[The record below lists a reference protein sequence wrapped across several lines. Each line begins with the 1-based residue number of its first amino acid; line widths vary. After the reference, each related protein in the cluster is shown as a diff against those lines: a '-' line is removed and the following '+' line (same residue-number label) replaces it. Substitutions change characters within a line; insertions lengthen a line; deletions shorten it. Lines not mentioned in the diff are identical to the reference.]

1 MLHLTSVDVTGENI
15 ETLVIP
21 VCEDKNI
28 HDDKI
33 ISRIVRKAMKLKEFN
48 GEKDDVVTLYDIK
61 GIKAERVVLRGLGK
75 LEKLDAEG
83 LRSLSGI
90 AVKACIKK
98 NLSNLWIAV
107 PDAHK
112 TGLPLPLLL
121 EALLEGAFLGNHL
134 FDKYKEEKKRKPLKR
149 INFIV
154 KPEVARKFK
163 HMTSSVV
170 MVCEGTVM
178 ARDWISMPSND
189 KRPEQLKR
197 MIIQQA
203 KPAGLK
209 IRVFNEKDLKQR
221 RFGALLAISAGSQSK
236 PNMIVMEYRHPGAKA
251 TIALVG
257 KGVTFDSG
265 GLNIKT
271 GSSMAGMKA
280 DMSGAAAVAATLITA
295 TKLKKKLN
303 IIAAIPMVE
312 NMPSGTASRPGDI
325 VKSFS
330 GKTIEIGNTDAEG
343 RMILIDAISY
353 VIKKYKPG
361 VLIDL
366 ATLTGAC
373 VVALGEKIAGL
384 FSNDKELANKIV
396 AAGEKTFERCWP
408 MPLPD
413 DYKELLKSN
422 FADINNISGSR
433 WGGAITA
440 ALFLSEFIGDTRWAH
455 IDVAGPAYIDK
466 ENAYCGPGGTGFGV
480 RMLCNLMDSL

>member
-480 RMLCNLMDSL
+480 RMLCNLLDSL

>member
-1 MLHLTSVDVTGENI
+1 MLHLTSVDVTAENI

-295 TKLKKKLN
+295 AKLKKKLN

-480 RMLCNLMDSL
+480 RMLCNLLDSL